1 MKFVV
6 ILLTV
11 FLVWCMSIVE
21 SRRYKLHDHIAL
33 VANTVGPFNNPT
45 ETYPVSLMSFFF
57 YQTDFFNSKLPHS
70 PYENIF
76 LSYPYSTLIHV
87 TSS

>member
-6 ILLTV
+6 TLLTV
-11 FLVWCMSIVE
+11 ILVWCISTVE

-45 ETYPVSLMSFFF
+45 ETYPVSLSFLFRSF
-57 YQTDFFNSKLPHS
+57 PACK
-70 PYENIF
+70 
-76 LSYPYSTLIHV
+76 
-87 TSS
+87 

>member
-57 YQTDFFNSKLPHS
+57 IKLIS
-70 PYENIF
+70 LIQ
-76 LSYPYSTLIHV
+76 SCLIHPMKIFF
-87 TSS
+87 